1 MDSTRQQKIARQI
14 QKDIGDIFLKEG
26 ADLVRGALV
35 TVTKVRVSPDMGLAK
50 IYISVF
56 PFEKSKEML
65 EHLTANVSRVRGA
78 LGNRVRSQFRVVPE
92 LVFYIDD
99 SLEYVDRIETLLKE

>member
-26 ADLVRGALV
+26 ADLVHGALV
-35 TVTKVRVSPDMGLAK
+35 TVTKVRVSPDVGLAK
-50 IYISVF
+50 IYVSVF
-56 PFEKSKEML
+56 PFARSGEML
-65 EHLTANVSRVRGA
+65 DRLTTGVSRIRGM

-92 LVFYIDD
+92 LAFYLDD
-99 SLEYVDRIETLLKE
+99 SLEYVEHIETLLK

>member
-26 ADLVRGALV
+26 ADLVRGVLV
-35 TVTKVRVSPDMGLAK
+35 TVTKVRVSPDLGVAR

-56 PFEKSKEML
+56 PFDKSPL
-65 EHLTANVSRVRGA
+65 ILAHLTAEASRIRGMLGHRVRQ
-78 LGNRVRSQFRVVPE
+78 QFRIVPE
-92 LVFYIDD
+92 LAFYIDD
-99 SLEYVDRIETLLKE
+99 SLEYVEHIETLLK

>member
-26 ADLVRGALV
+26 AEWVRGALV
-35 TVTKVRVSPDMGLAK
+35 TVTKVRVSPDLGLAK
-50 IYISVF
+50 IYVSVF
-56 PFEKSKEML
+56 PFDKGPQML
-65 EHLTANVSRVRGA
+65 EHLGAGVSRIRGM

-92 LVFYIDD
+92 LAFYLDD
-99 SLEYVDRIETLLKE
+99 SLEYVEHIETLLK